1 MSGNLTKTIAK
12 YNNKYNNNATLY
24 ANYIYS
30 PTKVKHHLTY
40 FNNIFSN
47 NELIS
52 IGLLFLLPV
61 HTYLVPVQQVI
72 DRCLFMCI

>member
-1 MSGNLTKTIAK
+1 MLQIH
-12 YNNKYNNNATLY
+12 
-24 ANYIYS
+24 S

-52 IGLLFLLPV
+52 DLKESLKTMKKDMGNMEEKKV
-61 HTYLVPVQQVI
+61 E
-72 DRCLFMCI
+72 